1 MIPKGLFI
9 AVVVG
14 VSAGLALGVYLEKTY
29 NDSTTRFVEGP
40 SLTITSEKSDYAL
53 DEPIQIEIINTG
65 TVDVVF
71 SSAEPSLRVRAL
83 DGTEFYSMFSDETK
97 LAPKE
102 KLTITWNQQKN
113 DNSNVLEGRY
123 VIESFAF
130 VDNTKIGDSIT
141 VNILR

>member
-29 NDSTTRFVEGP
+29 NGNAIQFVEGP
-40 SLTITSEKSDYAL
+40 SLSIMTEKSDYAL
-53 DEPIQIEIINTG
+53 AEPVKVEIINTG
-65 TVDVVF
+65 TIDVVF

-83 DGTEFYSMFSDETK
+83 DGTEFFSTYSDGAK

-102 KLTITWNQQKN
+102 KLTITWSQQKN
-113 DNSNVLEGRY
+113 DDSNVLEGRY

-130 VDNTKIGDSIT
+130 DRQTKIGDSIT

>member
-14 VSAGLALGVYLEKTY
+14 VSAGLALGLYLEKTH
-29 NDSTTRFVEGP
+29 NDNTIQFVEGP
-40 SLTITSEKSDYAL
+40 SLTIITEKSNYAL
-53 DEPIQIEIINTG
+53 AEPVKIEIINTG
-65 TVDVVF
+65 TVDAIF

-83 DGTEFYSMFSDETK
+83 DGTEFYSTYSDGAK
-97 LAPKE
+97 LAPQE

-130 VDNTKIGDSIT
+130 DRNTKIGDSVT